1 MKWYI
6 AGFVMLFFIFGILF
20 VEDMIGA
27 GAFKRMVTVSGV
39 YAICRPAHYEVVCFL
54 DADSK
59 EGGMFCMPLSAVG
72 GECK

>member
-6 AGFVMLFFIFGILF
+6 AGFVLLLFTVGLFFAR
-20 VEDMIGA
+20 DMIGA

-39 YAICRPAHYEVVCFL
+39 YAICRPAHYDVVCFL

-59 EGGMFCMPLSAVG
+59 EGGMFCMPLSTVG